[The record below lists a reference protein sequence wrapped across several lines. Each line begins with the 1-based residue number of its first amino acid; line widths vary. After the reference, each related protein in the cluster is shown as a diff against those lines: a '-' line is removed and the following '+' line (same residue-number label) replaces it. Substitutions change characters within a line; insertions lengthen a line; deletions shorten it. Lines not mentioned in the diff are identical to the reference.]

1 MPTFESWKCQKIN
14 IYAHVWFSLL
24 QNLNDQFRKCWGR
37 SLGSNL
43 WWRKITS
50 LDFKSWGET
59 WTHKIKNE
67 MSLNNQ
73 FSRKKLELEK
83 FREEK
88 LIERV
93 RRNIKGLII
102 EQ

>member
-1 MPTFESWKCQKIN
+1 
-14 IYAHVWFSLL
+14 
-24 QNLNDQFRKCWGR
+24 
-37 SLGSNL
+37 
-43 WWRKITS
+43 
-50 LDFKSWGET
+50 
-59 WTHKIKNE
+59 

-88 LIERV
+88 LVERV